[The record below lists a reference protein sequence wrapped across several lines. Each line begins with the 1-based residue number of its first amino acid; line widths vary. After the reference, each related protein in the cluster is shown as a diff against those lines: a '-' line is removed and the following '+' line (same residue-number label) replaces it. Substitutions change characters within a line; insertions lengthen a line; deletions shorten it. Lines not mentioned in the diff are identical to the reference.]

1 MYPVIPFGL
10 LMDKTLTFTDR
21 QAFREWLGKYG
32 TGSDGVWL
40 LFSKKGNLVTLSAG
54 EALEEA
60 LCHGWI
66 DGQMKSIDDNT
77 YKKYFA
83 RRLPKSNWSVKNK
96 KLAQT
101 LMEKGLMTRQGLEAV
116 ERARKNGSWDNAK
129 RVLINEEQ
137 IQRFKEI
144 IQPYEPAY
152 TNLLAMSHSVQRT
165 YTGFYLDAKSDKTR
179 QARLEKIIDR
189 LNRNLKPM

>member
-1 MYPVIPFGL
+1 
-10 LMDKTLTFTDR
+10 MDKTLTFTDR
-21 QAFREWLGKYG
+21 QAFREWLGRYG
-32 TGSDGVWL
+32 TESDGIWV
-40 LFSKKGNLVTLSAG
+40 LFNKKVKSETLSAG

-66 DGQMKSIDDNT
+66 DGQMQSLDNNT

-83 RRLPKSNWSVKNK
+83 RRIPKSDWSVKNK

-101 LMEKGLMTRQGLEAV
+101 LTEKGLMTRQGLEAI
-116 ERARKNGSWDNAK
+116 ERARKNGSWDNAS
-129 RVLINEEQ
+129 RILINDDQ
-137 IQRFKEI
+137 IQIFREI

-165 YTGFYLDAKSDKTR
+165 YTGFYLDAKTDKTR